1 MILKKYIPAAFLAL
15 MLAIG
20 LFASNAQASGGGR
33 TITLT
38 DSKALWTELANA
50 RDGDTFVLIG
60 SCFAIDPTSSDAPLV
75 INKAVTIRGGSL
87 MLGTGGVILNADVTF
102 QNITLGFPNAVRNA
116 IMANGHTLT
125 LEDVQADST
134 TYGFHLFCGG
144 LYDPDGF
151 GSTPG
156 PAGKIVLRGSVS
168 LKGGSGETG
177 SLYAGNLCMGGMNP
191 ADDAIDGPANAF
203 AGDAEIVF
211 EGDKG
216 EFGGIYAGGAQQRI
230 PRGSPNGKVI
240 LPDPEKYTVA
250 GSVTVRLRNG
260 QVGWVQGRGARET
273 HVVYN
278 GNSYLTDGIVMNDI
292 ASLRVES
299 GYLIPALGS
308 TFREGAAM
316 AAAPDAKLG
325 LMMYFGD
332 LTVGS
337 FSGGGTLQLREEQTL
352 TISGAVTGSTAIEVV
367 RDGGGVWVKSLPKEE
382 HACVQA
388 PQSVDG
394 AFTLSP
400 PQGYETVNLVRDESG
415 GWKVPA
421 GSIPMV
427 VLVDSFAVG
436 SPDMWVKSGTQS
448 AAFPLEAEYAENSA
462 PGSCM
467 DYVPVEITV
476 NSKPAEYTYVEG
488 DGYGEWYY
496 MGEQVAVR
504 IADNCLEITAS
515 SNPYWDPILAGTYD
529 IEITVPGS
537 NTGSG
542 QELRGRAVLTVG
554 GGGSQ
559 QEKFPYAIESLAVS
573 NAAVTVGVSQLD
585 GAAGG
590 VVYAASYGA
599 DGRLLGVAAV
609 PVPVSVQEEEPEL
622 VTVPLNSS
630 GAGHVAVFIAGG
642 ETMRPLCGNQRVNIV
657 DVLDNR

>member
-1 MILKKYIPAAFLAL
+1 MILKKYIPAMLLAF

-38 DSKALWTELANA
+38 DSKALWMELANA
-50 RDGDTFVLIG
+50 QDGDTFVLSG
-60 SCFAIDPTSSDAPLV
+60 LCAAVDPSGKDAPLV
-75 INKAVTIRGGSL
+75 INKAVTIQGGSL
-87 MLGTGGVILNADVTF
+87 TFHTGGIILNADVTF
-102 QNITLGFPNAVRNA
+102 RDITLGFPSPVRNA

-125 LEDVQADST
+125 LENVQAAST
-134 TYGFHLFCGG
+134 GYGFHLFCGG
-144 LYDPDGF
+144 LYDPNGF

-156 PAGKIVLRGSVS
+156 PAGKIVLGSSVS
-168 LKGGSGETG
+168 LKGRIDGTG

-191 ADDAIDGPANAF
+191 EQDAIDGPANAF

-230 PRGSPNGKVI
+230 PQGSPNGKVI

-250 GSVTVRLRNG
+250 GSVTVRLMDG

-278 GNSYLTDGIVMNDI
+278 GNGDLTDGIVMNDI

-299 GYLIPALGS
+299 GYLIPELGS

-316 AAAPDAKLG
+316 VAAPDAKLG

-337 FSGGGTLQLREEQTL
+337 FSGGGTLQMREEQTL
-352 TISGAVTGSTAIEVV
+352 TVSGAVAGRTAIEVV
-367 RDGGGVWVKSLPKEE
+367 RDAGGVWVKSLPKEE
-382 HACVQA
+382 HVYVQA
-388 PQSVDG
+388 QQSVDG

-400 PQGYETVNLVRDESG
+400 PHGYEMVELVRDESG
-415 GWKVPA
+415 GWSVPA
-421 GSIPMV
+421 GSIPTV

-436 SPDMWVKSGTQS
+436 SPVMWVKGGTQI
-448 AAFPLEAEYAENSA
+448 AEIPLEAEYAENSA
-462 PGSCM
+462 YYSYM
-467 DYVPVEITV
+467 DFIPLKITV
-476 NSKPAEYTYVEG
+476 NDQTA
-488 DGYGEWYY
+488 
-496 MGEQVAVR
+496 A
-504 IADNCLEITAS
+504 CLEEGGNYSYTAGALALMVAEDS
-515 SNPYWDPILAGTYD
+515 LVVMPLSESEDFSPIPDDTYI

-554 GGGSQ
+554 GGTQ
-559 QEKFPYAIESLAVS
+559 QEELPYAIESLAV
-573 NAAVTVGVSQLD
+573 NDAAVTVGVSQLD

>member
-1 MILKKYIPAAFLAL
+1 MILKKYIPAMLLAF

-38 DSKALWTELANA
+38 DSKALWMELANA
-50 RDGDTFVLIG
+50 QDGDTFVLSG
-60 SCFAIDPTSSDAPLV
+60 LCAAVDPSGKDAPLV
-75 INKAVTIRGGSL
+75 INKAVTIQGGSL
-87 MLGTGGVILNADVTF
+87 TFHTGGIILNADVTF
-102 QNITLGFPNAVRNA
+102 RDITLGFPSPVRNA

-125 LEDVQADST
+125 LENVQAAST
-134 TYGFHLFCGG
+134 GYGFHLFCGG
-144 LYDPDGF
+144 LYDPNGF

-156 PAGKIVLRGSVS
+156 PAGKIVLGSSVS
-168 LKGGSGETG
+168 LKGRIDGTG

-191 ADDAIDGPANAF
+191 EQDAIDGPANAF

-230 PRGSPNGKVI
+230 PQGSPNGKVI
-240 LPDPEKYTVA
+240 LPDPENYTVD
-250 GSVTVRLRNG
+250 GRVTVRLMNG
-260 QVGWVQGRGARET
+260 QVGWVQGRGASET

-278 GNSYLTDGIVMNDI
+278 GNGDLTDGIVMNDI

-299 GYLIPALGS
+299 GYLIPELGS
-308 TFREGAAM
+308 TFGEVVAASG
-316 AAAPDAKLG
+316 AKLG
-325 LMMYFGD
+325 LMNLGD

-337 FSGGGTLQLREEQTL
+337 FSGGGTLQMREEQTL
-352 TISGAVTGSTAIEVV
+352 TVSGAVTGSTAIEVV
-367 RDGGGVWVKSLPKEE
+367 RDAGGVWVKSLPKEE
-382 HACVQA
+382 HAYVQA
-388 PQSVDG
+388 LESAEG

-427 VLVDSFAVG
+427 VLVDSFAVA
-436 SPDMWVKSGTQS
+436 SPVMWVKSGTTS
-448 AAFPLEAEYAENSA
+448 AAFTLEAEYAENSA

-476 NSKPAEYTYVEG
+476 NNKPAEYTYVEG
-488 DGYGEWYY
+488 DGEWYY

-515 SNPYWDPILAGTYD
+515 SKPYWDPIPSGTYD
-529 IEITVPGS
+529 IEITVHGS
-537 NTGSG
+537 NTWSG

-554 GGGSQ
+554 SGGTQ
-559 QEKFPYAIESLAVS
+559 QEEFPYAIESLAV
-573 NAAVTVGVSQLD
+573 NDAAVTVGVSQLD

-630 GAGHVAVFIAGG
+630 GAGHVAVFITGG

>member
-1 MILKKYIPAAFLAL
+1 MILKKYIPAALLAL

-38 DSKALWTELANA
+38 DSKELWTELANA
-50 RDGDTFVLIG
+50 QDGDTFVLRG
-60 SCFAIDPTSSDAPLV
+60 LCAAVDPSGKDAPLV
-75 INKAVTIRGGSL
+75 INKAVTIQGGSL
-87 MLGTGGVILNADVTF
+87 TFHTGGIILNADVTF
-102 QNITLGFPNAVRNA
+102 RDITLGFPSPVRNA

-125 LEDVQADST
+125 LENVQAAST
-134 TYGFHLFCGG
+134 GYGFHLFCGG
-144 LYDPDGF
+144 LYDPNGF

-168 LKGGSGETG
+168 LKGRIDGTG

-191 ADDAIDGPANAF
+191 EQDAINGPANAF

-211 EGDKG
+211 ECDKG

-230 PRGSPNGKVI
+230 PQGSPNGKVI

-250 GSVTVRLRNG
+250 GSVTVRLMDG

-278 GNSYLTDGIVMNDI
+278 GNGDLTDGIEMNDI

-316 AAAPDAKLG
+316 AAAPGAKLG

-337 FSGGGTLQLREEQTL
+337 FSGGGTLQMREEQTL
-352 TISGAVTGSTAIEVV
+352 TVSGAVTGSTAIEVV
-367 RDGGGVWVKSLPKEE
+367 RDAGGVWVKSLPKEE

-388 PQSVDG
+388 SQSVEG

-415 GWKVPA
+415 GWTVPA

-436 SPDMWVKSGTQS
+436 SPDMWVKSGAQS
-448 AAFPLEAEYAENSA
+448 AAFTLEAEYAENSA

-476 NSKPAEYTYVEG
+476 NNKPAKYEEE
-488 DGYGEWYY
+488 DGYYY
-496 MGEQVAVR
+496 CRDEGVAFV

-515 SNPYWDPILAGTYD
+515 SNPYWDPIPSGTYD
-529 IEITVPGS
+529 IEITVHGS
-537 NTGSG
+537 NTWSG

-554 GGGSQ
+554 SGGTQ
-559 QEKFPYAIESLAVS
+559 QEEFPYAIESLAV
-573 NAAVTVGVSQLD
+573 NDAAVTVGVSQLD

-609 PVPVSVQEEEPEL
+609 PVQEEQ

-630 GAGHVAVFIAGG
+630 GADHVAVFITGG
-642 ETMRPLCGNQRVNIV
+642 GTMQPLCENQRVSKE
-657 DVLDNR
+657 L

>member
-1 MILKKYIPAAFLAL
+1 MKKYIPAMLLAF

-38 DSKALWTELANA
+38 DSKELWTELANA
-50 RDGDTFVLIG
+50 QDGDTFVLSG
-60 SCFAIDPTSSDAPLV
+60 LCAAVDPSGKDAPLV
-75 INKAVTIRGGSL
+75 INKAVTIQGGSL
-87 MLGTGGVILNADVTF
+87 TFHTGGIILNADVTF
-102 QNITLGFPNAVRNA
+102 RDITLGFPSPVRNA

-125 LEDVQADST
+125 LENVQAAST
-134 TYGFHLFCGG
+134 GYGFHLFCGG
-144 LYDPDGF
+144 LYDPNGF

-156 PAGKIVLRGSVS
+156 PAGKIVLGGSVS
-168 LKGGSGETG
+168 LKGRIDGTG

-191 ADDAIDGPANAF
+191 EQDAINGPANAF

-230 PRGSPNGKVI
+230 PQGSPNGKVI

-250 GSVTVRLRNG
+250 GSVTVCLMDG

-278 GNSYLTDGIVMNDI
+278 GNGDLTDGIEMNDI

-316 AAAPDAKLG
+316 AADPGAKLG

-337 FSGGGTLQLREEQTL
+337 FSGGGTLQMREEQTL
-352 TISGAVTGSTAIEVV
+352 TVSGAVTGRTAIEVV

-382 HACVQA
+382 HAYVQA

-394 AFTLSP
+394 AFTLRP

-421 GSIPMV
+421 GSIPTV

-436 SPDMWVKSGTQS
+436 SPDMWVKSGTTS
-448 AAFPLEAEYAENSA
+448 AAFTLEAEYAENSA

-476 NSKPAEYTYVEG
+476 NNKPAKYEEE
-488 DGYGEWYY
+488 DGYYY
-496 MGEQVAVR
+496 CRDEGVAFV
-504 IADNCLEITAS
+504 IADNCLEIVDS
-515 SNPYWDPILAGTYD
+515 SNSYSDPILAGTYD

-554 GGGSQ
+554 SGGTQ
-559 QEKFPYAIESLAVS
+559 QEEFPYAIESLAV
-573 NAAVTVGVSQLD
+573 NDAAVTVGVSQLD

-630 GAGHVAVFIAGG
+630 GAGHVAVFITGG